1 MIINRIVGIQT
12 PYFQLRLNCSI
23 PAVFHLL
30 FPAACVSMLW
40 TICVSSWC
48 SPGHDSLNHFCK
60 DVLLIIS
67 PPTGPWT
74 VDRVLEFEESILCTC
89 LLIHHPASLSQ
100 LRYLVEWIVCVSVL
114 CFFCFWVGFV
124 LFELSERYFLWF
136 CLSSMCLPS
145 VLLSFPIVP
154 TCSPS
159 PVPCCLSPSYKLRSS
174 FCFSLESNLW
184 DLWA

>member
-12 PYFQLRLNCSI
+12 PYFQLLLNCSI

-60 DVLLIIS
+60 DVLLIIG
-67 PPTGPWT
+67 PPTMVGPCPWVWRKHT
-74 VDRVLEFEESILCTC
+74 LY
-89 LLIHHPASLSQ
+89 LLINPSPCQSVSATIFGG
-100 LRYLVEWIVCVSVL
+100 VDCVCVSVF

-124 LFELSERYFLWF
+124 LFELSERHFLCF